1 MIDRFVGIYGRMP
14 LMNLFKLW
22 GVKDDPPTAGNR
34 LVFLFPSRT
43 ITVAESEKTSVYGNS
58 DYLVEELEQVV

>member
-1 MIDRFVGIYGRMP
+1 MLDRFVGIYGRKP

-22 GVKDDPPTAGNR
+22 GVQDDPPAAGNR
-34 LVFLFPSRT
+34 LVFTFPSRT
-43 ITVAESEKTSVYGNS
+43 ITVAESERTSVYGNS